1 MLGPARRTRAPYS
14 ISAGS
19 EQVHME
25 HFSVGQRWIARDAIF
40 GTFFG
45 EVIEVSDDGQSGII
59 IITDDRDNM
68 LDTFSGSAADFQA
81 SGKWQVAD

>member
-1 MLGPARRTRAPYS
+1 
-14 ISAGS
+14 
-19 EQVHME
+19 ME

-45 EVIEVSDDGQSGII
+45 EVIEVSDDGQSGIV

-68 LDTFSGSAADFQA
+68 LDTFSGSAADFQT
-81 SGKWQVAD
+81 SGEWQLAD